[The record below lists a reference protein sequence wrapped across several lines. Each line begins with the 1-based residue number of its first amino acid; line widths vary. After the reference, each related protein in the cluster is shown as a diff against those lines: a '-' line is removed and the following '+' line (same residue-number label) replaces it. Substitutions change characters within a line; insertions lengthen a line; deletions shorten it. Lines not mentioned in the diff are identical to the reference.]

1 MIAYKRLWPGKIVQ
15 FPCRDSFAGETAV
28 MAMRIGLTQP
38 DSYIYL
44 PLHNL
49 NTDYLDALFGQLLHP
64 FLLLGDLNGRHHLW
78 GNTSCNPRGR
88 ILDSSFSRDVV
99 FFLNSDTLTHFQIQT
114 GTFSV
119 RFTWCTV
126 GVHLAGHGRLTWKWP
141 LPNAFG
147 VSEWYSSS
155 WGEEMAATVVM
166 QGSVKDFNCIQDI
179 DDHFTSLIHFVAES
193 SIPISSR
200 QYHRPS
206 VTSNCQR
213 KKSCSKIAETMTQQ
227 CALIQYKWTQAKAR
241 RVLKEAR
248 LLERANPF
256 HPCSEDRWH
265 NAHRPKRCCKW
276 ASKFY
281 GRDLWSFLTWRIK
294 VKLEKVKRLCKY
306 TCRLQ

>member
-1 MIAYKRLWPGKIVQ
+1 
-15 FPCRDSFAGETAV
+15 
-28 MAMRIGLTQP
+28 
-38 DSYIYL
+38 
-44 PLHNL
+44 
-49 NTDYLDALFGQLLHP
+49 
-64 FLLLGDLNGRHHLW
+64 
-78 GNTSCNPRGR
+78 
-88 ILDSSFSRDVV
+88 
-99 FFLNSDTLTHFQIQT
+99 
-114 GTFSV
+114 
-119 RFTWCTV
+119 
-126 GVHLAGHGRLTWKWP
+126 
-141 LPNAFG
+141 
-147 VSEWYSSS
+147 
-155 WGEEMAATVVM
+155 MAATVVM

-276 ASKFY
+276 ASKLLDRSLEHFCCPIFHTGLNINNAQCRLSY
-281 GRDLWSFLTWRIK
+281 NLPYLRREMDSDIPGDYRPISLTSCICKLMEEMVNFRLIWI
-294 VKLEKVKRLCKY
+294 LEKGKVLTPYQYGFR
-306 TCRLQ
+306 